1 MTSRRAPVLRPR
13 ATSGRGLASA
23 RGRRVLVDGSGAL
36 VTRRP
41 DGEVDRLAGPGEV
54 TRVLLLDHELTAA
67 RLGRAG
73 SYAGALVLVAGPK
86 PVLALRLD
94 DWGPPAQLGSA
105 SRRTTAGLVA
115 LAAELGLPIEPADRD
130 TPGLDERPLRSVA
143 LSPIAAPAPPGRAA
157 APLGALAILL
167 GFLAWPT
174 GGRPGAAVLTLLS
187 LLVTA
192 PLVLLVVRGRA
203 AARDAL
209 ATTPPPTGGVRIVP
223 RPASPVPAGVLD
235 SLLVVTP
242 DELFLRRAGIV
253 VWLAGPAEGGVVQ
266 AIVEPEHV
274 RLSDA
279 DGLDHAEL
287 ETALWCGDSPA
298 RAALVEDLRIA
309 GLRVLEAPVDTVMRH
324 DQGDLATG
332 HLKPSVLQTPGERGD
347 ASLTSSLMTGMA
359 TAMAA
364 GGALGV
370 LGWSVPV
377 GLLLVA
383 VGLGL
388 CGVSLTEAVRR
399 SRADRASIRLT
410 SGPAS
415 RPGRSVTGDPSSD
428 DRVTGDER

>member
-23 RGRRVLVDGSGAL
+23 RGCRVLVDGSGAL

-41 DGEVDRLAGPGEV
+41 DGQVDRLAGPSEV

-67 RLGRAG
+67 RLGREG
-73 SYAGALVLVAGPK
+73 SHAGALVLLVGLQ
-86 PVLALRLD
+86 PVLALRLVE
-94 DWGPPAQLGSA
+94 WGPPAQLGSA

-115 LAAELGLPIEPADRD
+115 LAAGLGLPIEPAERD
-130 TPGLDERPLRSVA
+130 TPGLEAAALRSVV
-143 LSPIAAPAPPGRAA
+143 LRPTPAPVPPGRAA
-157 APLGALAILL
+157 VPLASLAIAL

-174 GGRPGAAVLTLLS
+174 GGRPVAAVLTVLS
-187 LLVTA
+187 LLVSA
-192 PLVLLVVRGRA
+192 PLVLALVRGRS
-203 AARDAL
+203 AAREAL
-209 ATTPPPTGGVRIVP
+209 AATIPPSAGVRIVP
-223 RPASPVPAGVLD
+223 HPASPVPAGVLD

-298 RAALVEDLRIA
+298 RAALVEDLRVA
-309 GLRVLEAPVDTVMRH
+309 GIRVLEAPVDTVMRH

-332 HLKPSVLQTPGERGD
+332 HLKPSWLQTPGERGD
-347 ASLTSSLMTGMA
+347 ASLTSSLMVGLA
-359 TAMAA
+359 TAMVT

-388 CGVSLTEAVRR
+388 SGLSLTEAVRR

-415 RPGRSVTGDPSSD
+415 RPGGSVTGDPSPD